1 MAESFD
7 NFMNHKREVEYLQ
20 NTQAI
25 ELGNGYSYISK
36 PISPLLKKFRL
47 RFTGFRYYFNED
59 GTIDSQTNKN
69 HNNFRALSEFYE
81 TMNMCENFVYND
93 EVYGATMVRFA
104 EPLKE
109 PGTTGPHA
117 VVNDFEIVLQEV
129 TE

>member
-47 RFTGFRYYFNED
+47 KFTGFRYYFNED

-69 HNNFRALSEFYE
+69 HNNFRLSNGKYFIY
-81 TMNMCENFVYND
+81 
-93 EVYGATMVRFA
+93 
-104 EPLKE
+104 
-109 PGTTGPHA
+109 
-117 VVNDFEIVLQEV
+117 
-129 TE
+129 